1 MYADRYGGPA
11 RARFNPG
18 GLAAAIGINA
28 AVIAALMVAAPI
40 VTGRPPADPPLVTI
54 FRPIDPPPPPE
65 PKPADPRVSA
75 EPRPAPPLDAPKP
88 IVETPI
94 DSPLTGTV
102 DPLPPLPY
110 NAQPGTGTA
119 TEAVPEP
126 KPLPPPLV
134 VGPAVDSRYAGDFQP
149 DYPPSERRLGNE
161 GKVTVRVLVGADGRV
176 KQVERVSATSD
187 AFFRVTEQR
196 ALSRWRFRAGTR
208 DGVAE
213 AAWRVMTVTF
223 RMED

>member
-1 MYADRYGGPA
+1 MYADRYGGP
-11 RARFNPG
+11 ARFNPG

-40 VTGRPPADPPLVTI
+40 VTGRPPVDPPI
-54 FRPIDPPPPPE
+54 KMFDPVIPPPPE
-65 PKPADPRVSA
+65 PKPVDPRVSA
-75 EPRPAPPLDAPKP
+75 EPRPTPPLDAPKR

-94 DSPLTGTV
+94 DTPLTGTV

-110 NAQPGTGTA
+110 DAQPSAGTGTA
-119 TEAVPEP
+119 TEAIPEP
-126 KPLPPPLV
+126 KPLPPPLI
-134 VGPAVDSRYAGDFQP
+134 VGPAVDSRYAADFQP

-208 DGVAE
+208 DGIAE